1 MNAEDLVKRVRALQT
16 KTVANGATEA
26 EAAEARAAVAR
37 LEARLG
43 FAVAPATPAT
53 PRLSLRGRIYRAQAP
68 VTAREEERR
77 KGEAMSHI
85 IGLRR

>member
-1 MNAEDLVKRVRALQT
+1 MNAEDVVRKVRALQT

-26 EAAEARAAVAR
+26 EASEARAAATR

-43 FAVAPATPAT
+43 FEVAPLTPAA
-53 PRLSLRGRIYRAQAP
+53 PRLGLRGRIYRFQAS
-68 VTAREEERR
+68 VTAREKESR
-77 KGEAMSHI
+77 KAKAMSHI

>member
-1 MNAEDLVKRVRALQT
+1 MNAEDLVRKVRALQT

-37 LEARLG
+37 LEANLGFEVAPVTPTAPRLG
-43 FAVAPATPAT
+43 
-53 PRLSLRGRIYRAQAP
+53 LRGRIYRAQAP
-68 VTAREEERR
+68 VAAREEERR
-77 KGEAMSHI
+77 KAKAMSRI